1 MTREFGVRRAPRR
14 RFGPVVG
21 VAAVVAA
28 RVLITVQQVLQ
39 RRNEGVADYKA
50 WMVSGPACQAPA
62 RQAFD
67 TSGGAQAQVSD
78 FGGVRFAREHGAMQC
93 SDIADDG
100 GRAHD
105 TFPVC
110 QFDRPGLI
118 QVSTRRGL
126 YWFWAGY
133 MSPATIAVRHDVP
146 SCVIGATQDFGH
158 TLVYDAPSK
167 IP

>member
-1 MTREFGVRRAPRR
+1 MTDGKRSPTSTTPAYGEHRTPRR
-14 RFGPVVG
+14 RFGPAIG
-21 VAAVVAA
+21 VAAIVV
-28 RVLITVQQVLQ
+28 ITVQHVLQ
-39 RRNEGVADYKA
+39 RRDEGVADYKA
-50 WMVSGPACQAPA
+50 WMVSGPACHAPI

-67 TSGGAQAQVSD
+67 TSGGAQAQLSA

-110 QFDRPGLI
+110 QFDQPGLI
-118 QVSTRRGL
+118 EVTTRRGS

-133 MSPATIAVRHDVP
+133 MSPATI
-146 SCVIGATQDFGH
+146 
-158 TLVYDAPSK
+158 
-167 IP
+167 